1 MAEITLLKHGPIGK
15 IKLSRPVVLNAMG
28 RDWPVEMQAAIN
40 EVSHDPGIRIVLV
53 TGEGRSFCSGVDL
66 TQLAAGEIQL
76 PWFLD
81 NEPVF
86 RAIET
91 LDKPV
96 IAGIQG
102 HCLGGGLQIA
112 IACDVRIATDDAIL
126 GLPAAKEAFIPGMS
140 TWRLARLIGMGHARH
155 LILSGQNITPQE
167 AYRIG
172 LVNLVV
178 PRASL
183 DRELEA
189 MATRYLEVPEISFKR
204 AKRLTDQAFDLSF
217 EKFLAEFDSAIK
229 IVLAS
234 DEHRAAMR
242 AWQKRKSR
250 SPEEKG
256 ARMPGN

>member
-1 MAEITLLKHGPIGK
+1 MGGITLLKNGPIGE
-15 IKLSRPVVLNAMG
+15 IKLTRPEVLNAMD
-28 RDWPVEMQAAIN
+28 RDWPVEMQAAIT
-40 EVSHDPGIRIVLV
+40 EVGHDPEIRVVLI
-53 TGEGRSFCSGVDL
+53 TGEGRSFCSGIDL
-66 TQLAAGEIQL
+66 TQLVSGEIQAR
-76 PWFLD
+76 WFHD
-81 NEPVF
+81 NEPVYK
-86 RAIET
+86 AIET

-140 TWRLARLIGMGHARH
+140 TWRLVRLIGMGHARH
-155 LILSGQNITPQE
+155 LILSGLKISPQE

-178 PRASL
+178 PRESL

-189 MATRYLEVPEISFKR
+189 MATRYLEVPEISFKWS
-204 AKRLTDQAFDLSF
+204 KRLTNQAFDLNF
-217 EKFLAEFDSAIK
+217 EQALDEFDKAIE

-234 DEHRAAMR
+234 DEHRAALESWRERISR
-242 AWQKRKSR
+242 A
-250 SPEEKG
+250 PEKKG
-256 ARMPGN
+256 A

>member
-1 MAEITLLKHGPIGK
+1 MGGITLLKNGPIGE
-15 IKLSRPVVLNAMG
+15 IKLTRPEVLNAMD
-28 RDWPVEMQAAIN
+28 RDWPVEMQAAIT
-40 EVSHDPGIRIVLV
+40 EVGHDPEIRVVLI
-53 TGEGRSFCSGVDL
+53 TGEGRSFCSGIDL
-66 TQLAAGEIQL
+66 TQLVSGEIQSR
-76 PWFLD
+76 WFHD
-81 NEPVF
+81 NEPVYK
-86 RAIET
+86 AIET

-155 LILSGQNITPQE
+155 LILSGQKISPQE

-178 PRASL
+178 PRESL

-189 MATRYLEVPEISFKR
+189 MTNCYLEVPEISFKWS
-204 AKRLTDQAFDLSF
+204 KRLINQAFDLNF
-217 EKFLAEFDSAIK
+217 EQAFDEFDKAIE

-234 DEHRAAMR
+234 NEHRAALKSWRERISR
-242 AWQKRKSR
+242 A
-250 SPEEKG
+250 PEKKG
-256 ARMPGN
+256 T